1 MLTNNIPSFGPL
13 QGVRVVHA
21 TQSIAGPYCACRM
34 AEFGA
39 DVIWIENPK
48 GLDIFRPSR
57 WGAEIERRNMRS
69 LCLDTPSEEGR
80 KIFFN
85 LLKTADIF
93 IDSYRGG
100 QMAKWGITDEVMHE
114 VNPRLIICHISG
126 FGQYGDPKYW
136 PKASYDPI
144 AQAYGCYM
152 IQNGYPD
159 RKPVPAFP
167 NTADYVTSLQT
178 AYAAMAALYRREK
191 TGKGEVIDS
200 AQYECMISI
209 QGAAVG
215 TYLNT
220 GKLPQREGC
229 HSTAAAGYG
238 AYTCK
243 DGVDIYTL
251 ILGIGVLRNA
261 LHLFGLDYSDEI
273 PKGSVYAFMGTPG
286 GDIIENALQ
295 KFCDEHTAL
304 EVETIFNDNG
314 IPCNRIFD
322 LSMAVEDP
330 HYKAREV
337 FIEWENTHG
346 DKIKGSN
353 IFPKL
358 TNEPCQVW
366 RGLMDIGEDTPDI
379 LSELGYS
386 AEEIAK
392 FQADGVAVKK

>member
-1 MLTNNIPSFGPL
+1 MYTKDIPAFGPL

-21 TQSIAGPYCACRM
+21 TQSIAGPYTATRM
-34 AEFGA
+34 ADFGA

-48 GLDIFRPSR
+48 GMDVMRPGR
-57 WGAEIERRNMRS
+57 WCAELERRNMRS
-69 LCLDTPSEEGR
+69 ICLDTPSEEGR
-80 KIFFN
+80 KIFLN
-85 LLKTADIF
+85 LIKTADIF

-100 QMAKWGITDEVMHE
+100 QMRKWGITDEVMQE
-114 VNPRLIICHISG
+114 ANPRLIICHVSG
-126 FGQYGDPKYW
+126 YGQDGDPAFW
-136 PKASYDPI
+136 PKPSFDPI
-144 AQAYGCYM
+144 AQAFSCYM
-152 IQNGYPD
+152 SLNGFPD
-159 RKPVPAFP
+159 RPPIPAVPYP
-167 NTADYVTSLQT
+167 GDYYTAMFT
-178 AYAAMAALYRREK
+178 AYAAMAALYRRTI

-200 AQYECMISI
+200 AQFEVLLSV
-209 QGAAVG
+209 QGPQLG

-220 GKLPQREGC
+220 GVLPKREGN
-229 HSTAAAGYG
+229 HSPANAGYG
-238 AYTCK
+238 AYVCK
-243 DGVDIYTL
+243 DGKAIYTL
-251 ILGIGVLRNA
+251 CAGVGVVRNA
-261 LHLFGLDYSDEI
+261 MKLFGLEFDDEI
-273 PKGSVYAFMGTPG
+273 PAGSGSVPLNTPG
-286 GDIIENALQ
+286 GDKFEAAVQ